1 MVLKKLN
8 PLFLD
13 STKASGDNFIFNIE
27 LCEIV
32 LNAGEVVYFE
42 LIGKQGVN
50 HRFVMNKFETKKTTK
65 YRCDIWSKQNQ
76 EIQYRLVIDGS
87 GQERLS
93 APAKATLDRQ
103 KLIVRWEDCASLE
116 SKSAKESANKK
127 SRDLKNQSTKSFCT
141 PYLSE
146 QLKLLIDDLT

>member
-1 MVLKKLN
+1 MVLKKIN

-13 STKASGDNFIFNIE
+13 STKAGGDNFIFNVE
-27 LCEIV
+27 LCEFV
-32 LNAGEVVYFE
+32 LNAGEVLYFE

-50 HRFVMNKFETKKTTK
+50 HRFVMDKFETKKATK
-65 YRCDIWSKQNQ
+65 YRCEIWSKQNQ
-76 EIQYRLVIDGS
+76 EIQYRFVIVGS

-93 APAKATLDRQ
+93 APAQATIDGQ
-103 KLIVRWEDCASLE
+103 KLIVRWEDCALLE
-116 SKSAKESANKK
+116 SKSTKECANKK
-127 SRDLKNQSTKSFCT
+127 TRNLKNQSTKSFCT